1 MVAPVEENVKE
12 WCLRWFGFI
21 NKIPEVVFLQSIDML
36 QVQGIGE

>member
-21 NKIPEVVFLQSIDML
+21 NKIPEVVFFYKVLTCYKFK
-36 QVQGIGE
+36 E